1 MPAWIAPTE
10 VFTNSEIARFLAV
23 MVMLNPEFREPCE
36 ALPVL
41 FNCMNGDKFKSFLLS
56 DISNRLQTLLYQ
68 RPDFYEA
75 VKVFRGYVGLQAAWE
90 DYGQRRA
97 SLLPVDW

>member
-36 ALPVL
+36 ALRVL

-68 RPDFYEA
+68 RPDCYEA